1 MKRVILIIVLGLL
14 ALPSTAQ
21 YHFTELG
28 DKLIFN
34 GDKEIDLDDVDIFA
48 NVMIWTLQQAESG
61 KDNLVLCDW
70 SSFKETALFRLTSPS
85 SRRAYSFEMTVRVS
99 DEQLVWDVRDIKE
112 YPLASV
118 KVGIPLEK
126 FYPAKKPAQR
136 EVLDEADLLITELLN
151 DFVSFVNSYEAV
163 FRTDVVKAG
172 RLEKGMSQDECLLIQ
187 GKPVRITDN
196 GKKTTWLY
204 VDDSY
209 LIFEEGRLK
218 VIMN

>member
-1 MKRVILIIVLGLL
+1 MKRLFLMIVLGLL

-28 DKLIFN
+28 DKLVFN
-34 GDKEIDLDDVDIFA
+34 GDKTVDLDDADIFV
-48 NVMIWTLQQAESG
+48 NVVIWTLQQAESG

-70 SSFKETALFRLTSPS
+70 SSLKETALFQLNAPN
-85 SRRAYSFEMTVRVS
+85 SRRAYSFEMTARVS

-136 EVLDEADLLITELLN
+136 EVLDEVDAIITELL
-151 DFVSFVNSYEAV
+151 DQFVSFVDTYEA
-163 FRTDVVKAG
+163 DVRIETIKAG

-187 GKPVRITDN
+187 GKPVRISEN
-196 GKKTTWLY
+196 GKKITWLY
-204 VDDSY
+204 ADDSY
-209 LIFEEGRLK
+209 LIFDEGRLK

>member
-61 KDNLVLCDW
+61 KDNLVFCDW

-204 VDDSY
+204 ADDSY

>member
-204 VDDSY
+204 ADDSY